1 MVAKGMNDESLNPE
15 NAGRYWLLKGMR
27 EAICLP
33 TFLLMCAFVGF
44 AGLAR
49 ENGITM
55 LQALVMTSTIWA
67 LPACVVL
74 ITAISNGATLIAAF
88 IAVTL
93 SSARMMPMAIAL
105 IPEMRTKNTRT
116 WVLLLLSHFIAITA
130 WVIALRRFKDVPKQY
145 RTYYFGG
152 LGGTITAINQFV
164 VLGVYLSANSFSP
177 KVLGVLFFLT
187 PIYFLTSLWGSAREV
202 TGKIAMVIGLMIGP
216 YFYLTLPGIDL
227 LATGFIGGTAAYIIG
242 RIWRKQTAKGDA

>member
-1 MVAKGMNDESLNPE
+1 MNEESQKPE
-15 NAGRYWLLKGMR
+15 NSGRYWLFKGMR

-105 IPEMRTKNTRT
+105 IPEMRTEKTRT

-152 LGGTITAINQFV
+152 LGGTITGINQFV
-164 VLGVYLSANSFSP
+164 VLAVYLSANSFPP

-187 PIYFLTSLWGSAREV
+187 PVYFLTSLWGSARET
-202 TGKIAMVIGLMIGP
+202 TGKIAMVVGLMLGP
-216 YFYLTLPGIDL
+216 FFYLNFPGLDL
-227 LATGFIGGTAAYIIG
+227 LATGFIGGTIAYIIG
-242 RIWRKQTAKGDA
+242 RFWRARTNTGDA